1 MQSPAPPSPTLAR
14 LAGVVTCVTV
24 AVSGALL
31 VALEN
36 HTYGGIGLVLSV
48 GLAGIFVGL
57 ELRFVWALGRYQALA
72 SGGAFS
78 GPAEGF
84 LESLL
89 DPETMLPRF
98 WLFSARLTEEIQR
111 SQRHARVLTLCALEP
126 DGFAAYLDKEFRG
139 KVGRAVRGHLR
150 TTDSATV
157 DHSGRLLVLFSE
169 IAGSGGER
177 AARRLVRT
185 LNSMLFDE
193 EEKPRQWRAAMV
205 FYPEDGA
212 SADDLLKRL
221 HGLLVKQ
228 PAA

>member
-1 MQSPAPPSPTLAR
+1 
-14 LAGVVTCVTV
+14 V
-24 AVSGALL
+24 AVSGALP
-31 VALEN
+31 VALED

-48 GLAGIFVGL
+48 GLAGIFVVM
-57 ELRFVWALGRYQALA
+57 ELRFVLALGRSQAPTVVVDH
-72 SGGAFS
+72 GGS
-78 GPAEGF
+78 AEGF

-126 DGFAAYLDKEFRG
+126 DGFAAYLDQEFRG

-169 IAGSGGER
+169 AAGSGGEA
-177 AARRLVRT
+177 AARRLVKT

-205 FYPEDGA
+205 FYPQDGV
-212 SADDLLKRL
+212 SADELLQRL